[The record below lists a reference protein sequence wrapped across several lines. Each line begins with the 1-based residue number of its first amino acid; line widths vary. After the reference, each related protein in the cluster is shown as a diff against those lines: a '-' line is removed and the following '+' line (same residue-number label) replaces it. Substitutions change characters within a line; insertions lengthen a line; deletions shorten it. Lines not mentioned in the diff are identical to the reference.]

1 MWKNRRRMAALAQAV
16 VILGL
21 PFLRVGGESALR
33 FDIPGLK
40 LHIFG
45 AVLWID
51 QFPLVLLGT
60 LFALLFA
67 TPADDGS
74 LWVLTMDGIWC
85 QGTAVEKS
93 SWGAI
98 KSMIE

>member
-16 VILGL
+16 AILGL
-21 PFLRVGGESALR
+21 PFLRVDGESALR

-60 LFALLFA
+60 RFCSQRVPRSSSGESGAA
-67 TPADDGS
+67 MPAPRP
-74 LWVLTMDGIWC
+74 
-85 QGTAVEKS
+85 
-93 SWGAI
+93 
-98 KSMIE
+98 

>member
-1 MWKNRRRMAALAQAV
+1 MAALAQAL

-51 QFPLVLLGT
+51 QFP
-60 LFALLFA
+60 
-67 TPADDGS
+67 
-74 LWVLTMDGIWC
+74 
-85 QGTAVEKS
+85 TAMAASFIASVS
-93 SWGAI
+93 VGWA
-98 KSMIE
+98 